1 MRQQQEAPRLKPG
14 LQPRRPAVT
23 PPRPIAPP
31 MPPRHW
37 HASRPQLPTRPGTR
51 PTQLLTTRIRPQT
64 PLNRRQNT
72 PVRQL
77 IRAVEAGKQATA
89 AKTAANAATKAV
101 ETAQKTYNI
110 AREAEAE
117 DLNTHTNAGVEVA
130 MTQKAAGD
138 TFTVD
143 VSRSVIEGQAIVDET
158 KALTAKA
165 NKSDTDEASLAVKGR
180 AVALRALRY
189 FGSWRQDAAAQ
200 ALSGTDSDV
209 AEYLR
214 TGWDKAVADETRQQ
228 VADLASDSPYETV
241 RTAADA
247 TLDGTDTEI
256 LDFYTTGQ
264 HQAADA
270 DYRVAVTKLA
280 NDGGPGVKDDAK
292 KALADGSTN
301 ALVDFLNKGRYA
313 SQQADE
319 RVTATQLYNDGGPEV
334 RSAAKI
340 ALAGPADEV
349 HQFVE
354 AYQYIAAQKDRLDD
368 THLAQMQRLIAEG
381 QGIAATARKNSAVA
395 AQAAAVAGNAAFDAA
410 QSKLDAE
417 RSAKDAEGYAAAAD
431 TAADHAETSAKQAK
445 ASATT
450 ARAAS
455 DRAAQDS
462 AAAA

>member
-1 MRQQQEAPRLKPG
+1 
-14 LQPRRPAVT
+14 
-23 PPRPIAPP
+23 
-31 MPPRHW
+31 
-37 HASRPQLPTRPGTR
+37 
-51 PTQLLTTRIRPQT
+51 
-64 PLNRRQNT
+64 
-72 PVRQL
+72 
-77 IRAVEAGKQATA
+77 
-89 AKTAANAATKAV
+89 
-101 ETAQKTYNI
+101 
-110 AREAEAE
+110 
-117 DLNTHTNAGVEVA
+117 

-264 HQAADA
+264 HQAAEA

-301 ALVDFLNKGRYA
+301 ALVNFLNKGRYA

-354 AYQYIAAQKDRLDD
+354 AGQYMAAQKDRLDD

-445 ASATT
+445 ASAHHRASRLRSRCAGLRRCRRVRRTGRLLRLVVVRVPSSWSWAWRASSVST
-450 ARAAS
+450 CSGVRRVRAAMARRWRLTS
-455 DRAAQDS
+455 AGSHTSARSSSLASRCSCAQAVWLSRTVWRCPRAGSGGGRRSTRRGVRRARR
-462 AAAA
+462 